1 MTATPTGGQALNGKS
16 MVEQH
21 NQYLNRHSVSES
33 LVIPVAKLD
42 LWKEISRPG
51 SLNDTHPFCRSNK
64 AISWNLEEHK
74 DELVY
79 LSGLTF
85 IRQFVTWNEG
95 DGYQLIIGEQD
106 GPQSFVKW
114 DIESLSSTKAK
125 LTITVYPYILARLGK
140 VLSFLPFH
148 IFIKPRLSSY
158 LKSVLRGHSH
168 YLTTGKPVPRNH
180 WGSHPWFS

>member
-1 MTATPTGGQALNGKS
+1 MTATPTGGQVLNGKS
-16 MVEQH
+16 TVEQP
-21 NQYLNRHSVSES
+21 NKYTNRHSVSQS

-42 LWKEISRPG
+42 LWQEISRPE

-64 AISWNLEEHK
+64 AIVWSIDEHK

-79 LSGLTF
+79 LNGLTF
-85 IRQFVTWNEG
+85 IRQFVIWNEG
-95 DGYQLIIGEQD
+95 EGYQLIIGEKG

-114 DIESLSSTKAK
+114 DIESLSSTEAK
-125 LTITVYPYILARLGK
+125 LTITVYLYMLAKLGK
-140 VLSFLPFH
+140 VLSFLPFQ
-148 IFIKPRLSSY
+148 IFIKPRLSTY

-180 WGSHPWFS
+180 WGTHSWFS